1 MGMGMLVLEYPHR
14 YISQPFNRHRPVTG
28 GQHDPANRTSV
39 RRRKHCLS
47 TDTIGTV
54 VIALTVTLAFGV
66 GISLGLLGGGG
77 SILTVPLLTYVAG
90 IDARHAIA
98 MSLLV
103 VGVTS
108 TVGAVPHARAG
119 RVHWKVAVVFGL
131 AAMSGAYIGGR
142 CARFVPAD
150 VLLAAFAI
158 IMLGA
163 GFAML
168 RARKESGANDQQ
180 IRVVKILAMGTAVG
194 VVSGL
199 VGAGGG
205 FLLVPALS
213 LLAGL
218 PMPTAVGTSLVV
230 IAAQSYAGLAGH
242 LADEAVDWQLAAMVI
257 TAAVTGALVGGRLI
271 RWVDPS
277 SLRRAFGWL
286 VLLMASLV
294 LAEEVH
300 PAVGAGAAAITL
312 AAAATSLACNHYSHC
327 PLHRLARMLRERA
340 TAA

>member
-1 MGMGMLVLEYPHR
+1 M
-14 YISQPFNRHRPVTG
+14 
-28 GQHDPANRTSV
+28 
-39 RRRKHCLS
+39 
-47 TDTIGTV
+47 
-54 VIALTVTLAFGV
+54 IALTVALAVGV

-90 IDARHAIA
+90 LDAKHAIA

-108 TVGAVPHARAG
+108 SIGAIPHARAG
-119 RVHWKVAVVFGL
+119 RVRWPVAAVFGV
-131 AAMSGAYIGGR
+131 AAMSGAYAGGR
-142 CARFVPAD
+142 LARFIPGT
-150 VLLAAFAI
+150 VLLVAFAI
-158 IMLGA
+158 VMIVA
-163 GFAML
+163 GVAML
-168 RARKESGANDQQ
+168 RARKDTGSAD
-180 IRVVKILAMGTAVG
+180 RPLPVLKILSLGAGVG

-230 IAAQSYAGLAGH
+230 IAVQSYAGLAGH
-242 LADEAVDWQLAAMVI
+242 IATENIDWSLAAMV
-257 TAAVTGALVGGRLI
+257 TAAAVAGALIGGRLI

-277 SLRRAFGWL
+277 TLRQAFGWL

-300 PAVGAGAAAITL
+300 PAVGATAAALTL
-312 AAAATSLACNHYSHC
+312 SSAVATFACSRYAHCPLRRLAGLVKIRAAAA
-327 PLHRLARMLRERA
+327 
-340 TAA
+340 